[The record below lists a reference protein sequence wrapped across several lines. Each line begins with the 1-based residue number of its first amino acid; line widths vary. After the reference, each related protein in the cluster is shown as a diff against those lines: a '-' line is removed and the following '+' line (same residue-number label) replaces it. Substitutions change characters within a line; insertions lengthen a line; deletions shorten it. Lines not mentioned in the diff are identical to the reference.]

1 MSAENTSRDRASLWV
16 ILPFVVAVIGT
27 VVMLFTNSA
36 NALKVALIF
45 ALWAGAAGLI
55 VNARVRRERE
65 AAAEQARIAEQRA
78 AEQLQRYQ
86 ADREVLEAI
95 DALPAA
101 QPQPAAAPSVDMEA
115 LRQLQQEISALREQL
130 EELSGK
136 VFEYEPAAVRASA
149 RRISEIEAVRE
160 PEPAP
165 APGPETEPAP
175 ESVSEPEPETV
186 AGPSKDDTVRI
197 AKVRPSG
204 APSSDAIAG
213 RLGSQPSRPARNPL
227 SDLISERTAEQEAQA
242 EPGQEAQPEPAP
254 QPQPEPQPEPE
265 PAPESAPQPAPQPE
279 PAPAPEVQPE
289 PAPTPEPEPRSGRR
303 RRDERGEGAV
313 SVAELLARRAA
324 EER

>member
-1 MSAENTSRDRASLWV
+1 MSAENSSRDRSSIWV

-65 AAAEQARIAEQRA
+65 AADEKARLAEERYRAER
-78 AEQLQRYQ
+78 
-86 ADREVLEAI
+86 DVLEAI

-101 QPQPAAAPSVDMEA
+101 TQPQAPAPSVDSVDMDA
-115 LRQLQQEISALREQL
+115 LRQLQQEITALREQL

-149 RRISEIEAVRE
+149 RRISEIEPVRE
-160 PEPAP
+160 P
-165 APGPETEPAP
+165 APGP
-175 ESVSEPEPETV
+175 
-186 AGPSKDDTVRI
+186 GPSSDDTVRI

-227 SDLISERTAEQEAQA
+227 SDLISERTAAP
-242 EPGQEAQPEPAP
+242 EPEPEPEPAP
-254 QPQPEPQPEPE
+254 EPEPEPVQEPQPEPE
-265 PAPESAPQPAPQPE
+265 PQQ
-279 PAPAPEVQPE
+279 
-289 PAPTPEPEPRSGRR
+289 EPEPRSGRR

-324 EER
+324 EDS